1 MAEFV
6 LNLSAA
12 SWIRKTLFA
21 AGPAGPYDFDWKDR
35 SMSLNLALTTAEAA
49 FGQSLSRL
57 FELLRIP
64 SISTDPAH
72 NADCDAAANW
82 LVKELSAL
90 GFKAEARPTAG
101 RPMVVAH
108 FTPQNATSKTP
119 HPP

>member
-1 MAEFV
+1 
-6 LNLSAA
+6 
-12 SWIRKTLFA
+12 
-21 AGPAGPYDFDWKDR
+21 
-35 SMSLNLALTTAEAA
+35 MSLNLALTTAEAA
-49 FGQSLSRL
+49 FGQSLGRL

-90 GFKAEARPTAG
+90 GFKAQARPTAG

-108 FTPQNATSKTP
+108 FTPQNATAKTP
-119 HPP
+119 HALFYGHYDVQPVDPLELWHSQPFEPALVKDKAGVERL